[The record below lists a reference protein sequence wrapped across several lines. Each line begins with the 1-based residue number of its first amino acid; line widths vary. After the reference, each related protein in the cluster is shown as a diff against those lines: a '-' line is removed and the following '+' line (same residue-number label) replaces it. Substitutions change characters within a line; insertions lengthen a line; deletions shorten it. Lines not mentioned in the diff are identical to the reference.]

1 MKRFAVSEKFA
12 RAGNSGLRLMH
23 LRQAD
28 ERHRPNVQWI
38 TVVVTDSRVVEM
50 LAGSE
55 RVHRCGVNQS
65 RRLRLGVRGLYSLA

>member
-1 MKRFAVSEKFA
+1 
-12 RAGNSGLRLMH
+12 MH

-55 RVHRCGVNQS
+55 RVHRWGSTNQD
-65 RRLRLGVRGLYSLA
+65 A